1 MPLALESWIFSG
13 GVIGG
18 DCTIDKR
25 MYSSVWC
32 VIMLGRKIY
41 FDFKYLK
48 KLFCF
53 DYSRKTDSDSS
64 GNTE

>member
-1 MPLALESWIFSG
+1 VPLALESWIFSG

-32 VIMLGRKIY
+32 VIMLGRKY
-41 FDFKYLK
+41 TFFGDFLK
-48 KLFCF
+48 FNKSLKG
-53 DYSRKTDSDSS
+53 S
-64 GNTE
+64 NEN